1 MVLHS
6 FTICILLKQIT
17 KVHCII
23 KKKKRRNLLDWQV
36 FCAKALQKHK
46 CISTIQNKDSD
57 YSLHDRFDNVSGR
70 TSYCHTNIDFIP
82 VLFTHYNQ
90 ARMRA
95 CMCVCVCAAELKLL
109 TRLKPVMA
117 VCRTHRFK
125 IKKRFNNSYRC
136 NNFCTE
142 AAWQINCIL
151 SAASRALSC

>member
-23 KKKKRRNLLDWQV
+23 KKKEDEICWIGKFSV
-36 FCAKALQKHK
+36 QKHCK
-46 CISTIQNKDSD
+46 NISVFLQYRIRIQITAGTAALIMKVGGQVTVTQTLIL
-57 YSLHDRFDNVSGR
+57 SLFFSHIITRPGWE
-70 TSYCHTNIDFIP
+70 
-82 VLFTHYNQ
+82 
-90 ARMRA
+90 RA
-95 CMCVCVCAAELKLL
+95 CVCVCAAELKLL

>member
-1 MVLHS
+1 MYLVKTNYLSTLHY
-6 FTICILLKQIT
+6 
-17 KVHCII
+17 

-57 YSLHDRFDNVSGR
+57 YSQHDRFDNVSGR